1 MKTKL
6 SPNENQHLYL
16 TKKEKSLVGCFNE
29 FKQSLN
35 DCFKC
40 QAISNPQP
48 FSFIKQ
54 YNIHKFN
61 SLKDANEMLMSYKC
75 FQNSMITGLL
85 MAKSNNECYILKHP
99 ISSDP
104 DVKAYIINLTS
115 HSIDMS
121 QVCLQD
127 AYIYGEN
134 SVTLLGT
141 DSKTALNTYL
151 IQLSLQTTPT
161 GVLNDLIE
169 VTSTTPKETNLLMIK
184 AEKLTGNS
192 IIKCI
197 KKLKSSSLC
206 VSSSRKVAALLS
218 SSKHRVKIFEL
229 EVEDEDEEEME
240 ENDTESVADSEDPSF
255 AVTSKSKNKENSNN
269 LADESADFNLN
280 LNKMPIMTT
289 SQIMSLDGGKQSNT
303 GFNRSFTKN
312 QSAGSTCSLAP
323 SVCSSTAATAGTSI
337 TLESSTSSFLRGK
350 RKKNFEDDDDDDEGT
365 TTSELTNLN
374 ENIDLGLLNDDIGVR
389 KGNYVQENVEI
400 LSNQND
406 NQQINLQMD
415 NNNQ

>member
-1 MKTKL
+1 
-6 SPNENQHLYL
+6 
-16 TKKEKSLVGCFNE
+16 
-29 FKQSLN
+29 
-35 DCFKC
+35 
-40 QAISNPQP
+40 
-48 FSFIKQ
+48 
-54 YNIHKFN
+54 
-61 SLKDANEMLMSYKC
+61 
-75 FQNSMITGLL
+75 MITGLL

>member
-1 MKTKL
+1 
-6 SPNENQHLYL
+6 
-16 TKKEKSLVGCFNE
+16 
-29 FKQSLN
+29 
-35 DCFKC
+35 
-40 QAISNPQP
+40 
-48 FSFIKQ
+48 
-54 YNIHKFN
+54 
-61 SLKDANEMLMSYKC
+61 
-75 FQNSMITGLL
+75 MITGLL

-229 EVEDEDEEEME
+229 EVEDEEDEEME
-240 ENDTESVADSEDPSF
+240 ENDTESLVDAEDASF
-255 AVTSKSKNKENSNN
+255 AVTAKSQNKENSKSQ
-269 LADESADFNLN
+269 ADDSVDFNLN
-280 LNKMPIMTT
+280 LNKVPITMN
-289 SQIMSLDGGKQSNT
+289 LDGKQTNVT
-303 GFNRSFTKN
+303 FNRSFSKN

-350 RKKNFEDDDDDDEGT
+350 RKKNFEDEDDDDEGT

-374 ENIDLGLLNDDIGVR
+374 ENIDLGLLNDDVGGR
-389 KGNYVQENVEI
+389 KANCFQENIEI

>member
-1 MKTKL
+1 
-6 SPNENQHLYL
+6 
-16 TKKEKSLVGCFNE
+16 
-29 FKQSLN
+29 
-35 DCFKC
+35 
-40 QAISNPQP
+40 
-48 FSFIKQ
+48 
-54 YNIHKFN
+54 
-61 SLKDANEMLMSYKC
+61 
-75 FQNSMITGLL
+75 MITGLL

-229 EVEDEDEEEME
+229 EVEDEEDEEME
-240 ENDTESVADSEDPSF
+240 ENDTESLVDAEDASF
-255 AVTSKSKNKENSNN
+255 AVTAKSQSKENTKSQ
-269 LADESADFNLN
+269 ADDSVDFNLN
-280 LNKMPIMTT
+280 LNKVPITMN
-289 SQIMSLDGGKQSNT
+289 LDGKQTNVT
-303 GFNRSFTKN
+303 FNRSFSKN

-350 RKKNFEDDDDDDEGT
+350 RKKNFEDEDDDDEGT

-374 ENIDLGLLNDDIGVR
+374 ENIDLGLLNDDAGGR
-389 KGNYVQENVEI
+389 KANCFQENIEI